1 MPSAA
6 TARPPDNSIGLL
18 RLLLAGAVLWGH
30 SWYLAG
36 RSAEEPISRWLLGG
50 GEAVAT
56 FAVKA
61 FFVLS
66 GYLVMQSEQR
76 LASTRR
82 FLWHRLLRIYP
93 GFWASL
99 FVTAILLP
107 ALIWSLQSNATTAWA
122 DAFGYVRANWLLFYE
137 ITRIDHLFVMSAP
150 LDDLDGALWTL
161 PYEVGCYAV
170 LAFFGWLGLLRTRSL
185 SLWIL
190 GSAWLLLYA
199 HDILRPASAWFFKS
213 EGRLLGAWFLT
224 GALAAN
230 LPAAQLR
237 RWLDWRGALAAT
249 LAYLAACRFG
259 GLALVGPLAI
269 TALVLSL
276 AWLVPIRDF
285 EARVGGDYSYGIYIY
300 AYPVQ
305 QCLLSAGVLRYGM
318 ASYLALV
325 VVITVLLAFA
335 SWHLVEKRALA
346 WKSLGR
352 APLKPV
358 PSASLAPQAA

>member
-1 MPSAA
+1 MP
-6 TARPPDNSIGLL
+6 TASTRTPDNSIGLL

-50 GEAVAT
+50 SEAVAT
-56 FAVKA
+56 SAVKA
-61 FFVLS
+61 FFALS

-93 GFWASL
+93 GFWACL
-99 FVTAILLP
+99 VVTAIILP
-107 ALIWSLQSNATTAWA
+107 AATWTFRASA
-122 DAFGYVRANWLLFYE
+122 DAHWSSVVDYLSTNWLRFHVQPQ
-137 ITRIDHLFVMSAP
+137 IDGLLSQMP
-150 LDDLDGALWTL
+150 PMDDLNGSLWTL
-161 PYEVGCYAV
+161 PYELSCYAV
-170 LAFFGWLGLLRTRSL
+170 LAALGWIGLTRPKSPVIWVIGLALGT
-185 SLWIL
+185 
-190 GSAWLLLYA
+190 LYI
-199 HDILRPASAWFFKS
+199 HDVIRASDAWFFKS
-213 EGRLLGAWFLT
+213 EGRLLGAWFLV

-230 LPAAQLR
+230 IPAVQLR
-237 RWLDWRGALAAT
+237 RWLDWRAALVAT

-259 GLALVGPLAI
+259 GLVLVGPLAI

-276 AWLVPIRDF
+276 AWIVPIRDF
-285 EARVGGDYSYGIYIY
+285 ETRVAGDYSYGVYIY

-318 ASYLALV
+318 AAYIALV
-325 VVITVLLAFA
+325 ALITLLLAFA

-352 APLKPV
+352 APRKPA
-358 PSASLAPQAA
+358 PSVSLAPQAA